1 MVGSINN
8 KNRKDYGDSLLILVT
23 LVTLSRKLKEAV
35 RISSTMMNRLT
46 FVQERQNIARGVH
59 YEI

>member
-35 RISSTMMNRLT
+35 RFATFPYVKQLVPVIS
-46 FVQERQNIARGVH
+46 ARVLF
-59 YEI
+59 